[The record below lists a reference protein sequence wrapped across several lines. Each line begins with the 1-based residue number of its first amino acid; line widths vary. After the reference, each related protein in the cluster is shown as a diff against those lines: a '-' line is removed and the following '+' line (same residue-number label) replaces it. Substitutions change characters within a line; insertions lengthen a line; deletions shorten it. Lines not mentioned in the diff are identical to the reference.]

1 MIGIKNESKN
11 SKRDGKNH
19 SQLFEHCFFGLG
31 LVSAVITVSRAAAD
45 RSAKAA
51 LFGLLK
57 SNDDNKRN
65 GDKKQNYAED
75 DFECV
80 HEMGSSE

>member
-31 LVSAVITVSRAAAD
+31 LVSAVIAVSRAAAN

-65 GDKKQNYAED
+65 GDAHALFVTDGQLI
-75 DFECV
+75 
-80 HEMGSSE
+80 

>member
-31 LVSAVITVSRAAAD
+31 LVSAVIAVSRAAA

-80 HEMGSSE
+80 HEMSSSE